1 MLLPQVVAF
10 MTYERDVAP
19 RSGRERSQRQLR
31 VGELIRHSLV
41 DILTRG
47 DLRDPDL
54 AGVSITI
61 SEVRVSPDL
70 KNATAYIMPLG
81 GRNIPKILAALKR
94 AAPYLRRR
102 VGASATMRY
111 MPTLSFVEDRVFD
124 EGEKIA
130 TLLRSSKVSK
140 DLTTGSIKKNS
151 KEN

>member
-1 MLLPQVVAF
+1 
-10 MTYERDVAP
+10 MTYERDVTP
-19 RSGRERSQRQLR
+19 RSGRERTQRQLR

-41 DILTRG
+41 EILTRD
-47 DLRDPDL
+47 DLRDPNL
-54 AGVSITI
+54 SGVSITI

-81 GRNIPKILAALKR
+81 GRNIPKNLAALKR

-140 DLTTGSIKKNS
+140 DLTTGSNKKNS

>member
-1 MLLPQVVAF
+1 
-10 MTYERDVAP
+10 MTYERDVTP
-19 RSGRERSQRQLR
+19 RSGRERTQRQLR

-41 DILTRG
+41 EILTRD
-47 DLRDPDL
+47 DLRDPNL
-54 AGVSITI
+54 SGVSITI

-140 DLTTGSIKKNS
+140 DLTTGSNKKNS
-151 KEN
+151 KEK

>member
-1 MLLPQVVAF
+1 
-10 MTYERDVAP
+10 MTYERDMAP
-19 RSGRERSQRQLR
+19 RSGRERTQRQLR

-41 DILTRG
+41 EILTRG
-47 DLRDPDL
+47 DLRDPNL
-54 AGVSITI
+54 SGVSITI

-111 MPTLSFVEDRVFD
+111 MPAINFVEDRVFD

-130 TLLRSSKVSK
+130 TLLRSPKISK
-140 DLTTGSIKKNS
+140 DIAPVSDKKNS
-151 KEN
+151 EEN

>member
-1 MLLPQVVAF
+1 
-10 MTYERDVAP
+10 MTYERDVTP
-19 RSGRERSQRQLR
+19 RSGRERTQRQLR

-41 DILTRG
+41 EILTRD
-47 DLRDPDL
+47 DLRDPNL
-54 AGVSITI
+54 SGVSITI

-140 DLTTGSIKKNS
+140 DLTTGSNKKNS

>member
-1 MLLPQVVAF
+1 
-10 MTYERDVAP
+10 MTYERDVEP
-19 RSGRERSQRQLR
+19 RSARERTQRQLR
-31 VGELIRHSLV
+31 VGELVRHSLV
-41 DILTRG
+41 EILTRG
-47 DLRDPDL
+47 DLRDPHL
-54 AGVSITI
+54 SGVSITI

-111 MPTLSFVEDRVFD
+111 MPALSFVEDRVFD

-130 TLLRSSKVSK
+130 TLLRSPKISK
-140 DLTTGSIKKNS
+140 DLITGSNKKNS

>member
-1 MLLPQVVAF
+1 
-10 MTYERDVAP
+10 
-19 RSGRERSQRQLR
+19 
-31 VGELIRHSLV
+31 
-41 DILTRG
+41 
-47 DLRDPDL
+47 
-54 AGVSITI
+54 
-61 SEVRVSPDL
+61 
-70 KNATAYIMPLG
+70 MPLG

-140 DLTTGSIKKNS
+140 DLTTGSNKKNS
-151 KEN
+151 KEK